1 MEDVYVHGDI
11 HQINYT
17 TGARLYA
24 FIYSLCQVKNNLHV
38 YCSMFI
44 PVWKLSCELQNVGSF
59 LLVLVVPPV
68 TFVSLVEAAQAL
80 QSASVSISGT
90 LPLGHSLIHKQGICP
105 HTPDKC
111 MHTVLIAVQE
121 CKRNDLNL
129 RGTTMSHGD
138 FYNASHSLLPN
149 SGPTANYVFSV

>member
-1 MEDVYVHGDI
+1 
-11 HQINYT
+11 
-17 TGARLYA
+17 
-24 FIYSLCQVKNNLHV
+24 
-38 YCSMFI
+38 MFI

-68 TFVSLVEAAQAL
+68 TFVSLAAAAQAL
-80 QSASVSISGT
+80 QSASVGISGT

-111 MHTVLIAVQE
+111 MHILIAEQAL
-121 CKRNDLNL
+121 KRKDLNL
-129 RGTTMSHGD
+129 LGTIMSHGD

-149 SGPTANYVFSV
+149 SGPTANYIFSV

>member
-1 MEDVYVHGDI
+1 
-11 HQINYT
+11 
-17 TGARLYA
+17 
-24 FIYSLCQVKNNLHV
+24 
-38 YCSMFI
+38 MFI

-68 TFVSLVEAAQAL
+68 TFVSLAAAAQAL
-80 QSASVSISGT
+80 QSASASISGT

-111 MHTVLIAVQE
+111 MHILIAVQ
-121 CKRNDLNL
+121 DLNL
-129 RGTTMSHGD
+129 LGTTMSHCD